1 MSILPAPREIVKEAI
16 VVLGG
21 AVLAAFI
28 IGQVPQL
35 RTWMKQQWGG
45 SNPSVP

>member
-1 MSILPAPREIVKEAI
+1 MSMLPSGKEVIKEAI